1 MRRLAAAS
9 KGPGNVYFTGGAT
22 MLLLGIRDQTI
33 DVDIKLDPEP
43 KGAFEAIARLKDDLD
58 LNIELASPADFLP
71 PPPDWREKS
80 AFIIKIGDVGF
91 YHFDFRGQALAK
103 LERGHEQ
110 DIHDVTELI
119 RRGMV
124 RKEDLP
130 KAIDVPNLIR
140 YPAVDA
146 DVLIQT
152 VQEFVKSMESIP
164 K

>member
-1 MRRLAAAS
+1 MHRLAGAS
-9 KGPGNVYFTGGAT
+9 TGPGSVYFTGGAT

-110 DIHDVTELI
+110 DILDVTELI